1 MEKYLIAFS
10 LSGDRDSEWRE
21 VTATDRETAQ
31 YVYDALLPL
40 PDLHMIELCEWTPGD
55 EGALGHYAPGRYV
68 VLSAR
73 GGPDDE

>member
-1 MEKYLIAFS
+1 MEKYLIAFR

-21 VTATDRETAQ
+21 VTATDRKTVQ

-40 PDLHMIELCEWTPGD
+40 PDLHSIALYEWRSAA
-55 EGALGHYAPGRYV
+55 EGALSRYAPGGYV

-73 GGPDDE
+73 RGPGDE